1 MWSFGRKS
9 DSRKHIHDQVDPKKL
24 NDGEWAV
31 SKEGAGKDYN
41 EEAGDVASKLELDE
55 FSAIIDDIAA
65 PSDSG
70 HNGGEVIVEDDN
82 IGMIL
87 GD

>member
-1 MWSFGRKS
+1 MWSLGRKS
-9 DSRKHIHDQVDPKKL
+9 DSGKHIHDQVDPKKL

-31 SKEGAGKDYN
+31 SKEGAGKDDN

-55 FSAIIDDIAA
+55 FSAIVEDIAA
-65 PSDSG
+65 PSNSVDDR
-70 HNGGEVIVEDDN
+70 GEVVIKDDN
-82 IGMIL
+82 IGVIL